1 MKFKYLI
8 FDLDGTILDS
18 HEGLCR
24 SFQSALKSYGIE
36 ESIGNIKNHLGP
48 LLSETIVKVY
58 GLSKEDGIEAMK
70 LHRKRLMEK
79 GIYECSVYEGIP
91 EMLKTL
97 KDYNVKLAI
106 ATNKPEEASV
116 SQLKYFDLIK
126 YFDVVVGN
134 NWDENRGTKGEF
146 IKMAMMEMKV
156 NDISRVCM
164 VGDRYND
171 IEGGKE
177 NGLSTIGLTYGY
189 GSRAELEKYKP
200 DYIVSSPMEICD
212 IVLKKGM

>member
-1 MKFKYLI
+1 MKYEYLI

-24 SFQSALKSYGIE
+24 SFQSALKAYGIE

-79 GIYECSVYEGIP
+79 GIYECLVYEEIP

-97 KDYNVKLAI
+97 KEYNVKLAI

-116 SQLKYFDLIK
+116 SQLKYFDLMK

-134 NWDENRGTKGEF
+134 NWDENRGTKADF
-146 IKMAMMEMKV
+146 IRMAMEELKV
-156 NDISRVCM
+156 EDKSKVCM
-164 VGDRYND
+164 VGDRFND

-177 NGLSTIGLTYGY
+177 NGLDTIGLTYGY
-189 GSRAELEKYKP
+189 GSIEEIKKYKP
-200 DYIVSSPMEICD
+200 NYIVSSPMEICD
-212 IVLKKGM
+212 IVIKKGM

>member
-24 SFQSALKSYGIE
+24 SFQSALKAYGIE

-97 KDYNVKLAI
+97 KDYNLKLAI

>member
-24 SFQSALKSYGIE
+24 SFQSALKAYGIE

-146 IKMAMMEMKV
+146 IKIAMMEMKV
-156 NDISRVCM
+156 NNISRVCM

>member
-24 SFQSALKSYGIE
+24 SFQSALKAYGIE

-116 SQLKYFDLIK
+116 SQLIF
-126 YFDVVVGN
+126 
-134 NWDENRGTKGEF
+134 
-146 IKMAMMEMKV
+146 
-156 NDISRVCM
+156 
-164 VGDRYND
+164 
-171 IEGGKE
+171 
-177 NGLSTIGLTYGY
+177 
-189 GSRAELEKYKP
+189 
-200 DYIVSSPMEICD
+200 
-212 IVLKKGM
+212 

>member
-1 MKFKYLI
+1 MKFKYMI

-24 SFQSALKSYGIE
+24 SFQSALKAYGIE